1 MEIYEKIQFYS
12 VEELKEK
19 GIENCD
25 IIPDLLRGYKVSV
38 LTGGS
43 KVGKTSIALDMA
55 NAISSGGK
63 FLNFQCVQQ
72 EVLYVS
78 VDNDSDLIGE
88 RINKMKMNANP
99 NLRFYCDSVKLG
111 VNGTD
116 NEDVVYLIDVI
127 TKTIINELP
136 DLRVVFIDLYDNI
149 REVNALNE
157 YSNAVAQKEIEL
169 LKEMATA
176 YGIAF
181 VLLTH
186 DSKANSKKGYNS
198 AKGATEFIGTI
209 NGSYMHLIRNG
220 IGETSATLEIGG
232 RNVKETILHITFNP
246 DKVSY
251 ELDENEEMDV
261 NVALIRNYMNLVGN
275 FVGTTSLLCS
285 KAKLLIS
292 ARTCG
297 RLLAKY
303 KDVLENEGI
312 HIQFPTN
319 HHNRIYNIKSD
330 NYKEKKKEDKTQ

>member
-1 MEIYEKIQFYS
+1 MEIYDKIHFFS
-12 VEELKEK
+12 VDDLKKK

-55 NAISSGGK
+55 NAISNGGK
-63 FLNFQCVQQ
+63 FLNFQCMKQQ
-72 EVLYVS
+72 VLYIS

-88 RINKMKMNANP
+88 RLSKMKISPNP
-99 NLRFYCDSVKLG
+99 NLKFYCDSVKLG
-111 VNGTD
+111 VNGTE
-116 NEDVVYLIDVI
+116 NEDTVYLNDVVN
-127 TKTIINELP
+127 KTLIEELP

-157 YSNAVAQKEIEL
+157 YSNAIAQKEIEL
-169 LKEMATA
+169 LKELATSN
-176 YGIAF
+176 GIAF
-181 VLLTH
+181 ILLTH

-209 NGSYMHLIRNG
+209 NGTYMHLIRNG

-232 RNVKETILHITFNP
+232 RNVKETVLHITFNSE
-246 DKVSY
+246 KVCF
-251 ELDENEEMDV
+251 ELDESDEMDT
-261 NVALIRNYMNLVGN
+261 NIALIRNYMNLVGD
-275 FVGTTSLLCS
+275 FSGTASLLCT
-285 KAKLLIS
+285 KAKLLVS
-292 ARTCG
+292 AKSCG
-297 RLLAKY
+297 RLLVKY

-319 HHNRIYNIKSD
+319 HHNRIYHLVSD
-330 NYKEKKKEDKTQ
+330 NYKEKI